1 MHDSNYQVHEFAK
14 RAATN
19 APIQGTAADLIKMA
33 MINIDKM
40 LTSKNFETKL
50 VLQIHDELIFKVPTR
65 EINEVAPLIKELM
78 EQVYPKLGVK
88 LKVDG
93 SYAKTWYDA
102 K

>member
-1 MHDSNYQVHEFAK
+1 
-14 RAATN
+14 
-19 APIQGTAADLIKMA
+19 

-40 LTSKNFETKL
+40 LEERHFETKL
-50 VLQIHDELIFKVPTR
+50 VLQIHDELIFKVPVK
-65 EINEVAPLIKELM
+65 EINEVAPLIKDLM

>member
-1 MHDSNYQVHEFAK
+1 MAQN
-14 RAATN
+14 
-19 APIQGTAADLIKMA
+19 PIVTITMDNGDVMKAELYPEIMA

-40 LTSKNFETKL
+40 LEEKHFETKL
-50 VLQIHDELIFKVPTR
+50 VLQIHDELIFKVPVK
-65 EINEVAPLIKELM
+65 EINEVAPLIKDLM